1 VALHCRT
8 CTSCTYIRGP
18 WQVLSAREYQAE
30 FWAELA
36 LKSPSLARLDT
47 IGLSIE
53 KAMSGADAGFKR
65 LLQLN
70 PNSVPVMRRYAQFL
84 AEVTNNAGRAEQL
97 SQQADDLEEML
108 AKEFADRSAQVPQ
121 SHYIPD
127 SAAKCTR
134 CSCEHARRVVWGHRG
149 VVFGPCGETQSPLQ
163 FYECTPSLRC
173 VTWTYMRLGCCL
185 ARVRR
190 VFVGSE

>member
-1 VALHCRT
+1 MYKL
-8 CTSCTYIRGP
+8 YIRGP

-97 SQQADDLEEML
+97 SQQADDLEEMI
-108 AKEFADRSAQVPQ
+108 AKEFADRSAQVAQ
-121 SHYIPD
+121 
-127 SAAKCTR
+127 A
-134 CSCEHARRVVWGHRG
+134 
-149 VVFGPCGETQSPLQ
+149 
-163 FYECTPSLRC
+163 
-173 VTWTYMRLGCCL
+173 
-185 ARVRR
+185 
-190 VFVGSE
+190 

>member
-1 VALHCRT
+1 M
-8 CTSCTYIRGP
+8 
-18 WQVLSAREYQAE
+18 LSAREYQAE

-97 SQQADDLEEML
+97 SQQ
-108 AKEFADRSAQVPQ
+108 R
-121 SHYIPD
+121 
-127 SAAKCTR
+127 TTWRR
-134 CSCEHARRVVWGHRG
+134 CSRR
-149 VVFGPCGETQSPLQ
+149 
-163 FYECTPSLRC
+163 SLRIDRPRYRHL
-173 VTWTYMRLGCCL
+173 TTTYL
-185 ARVRR
+185 AQQQ
-190 VFVGSE
+190 SCTT